1 MNTAP
6 FQQLQAFLGVARH
19 RSFSGAARELGVTR
33 SAVSQAVRQLEEQ
46 LHVVLL
52 ARTTRSVA
60 LTDSGRRLLD
70 AAGPGLGQAVAAYF
84 RFRDPVTLLSAP
96 FRMSF
101 AYADRTMAW
110 TPEWHDASKLP
121 FAVRMTVYDESR
133 PAERLF
139 VPGSPQ
145 PVPEPS
151 VEERLAKEVRFD
163 PDAWIVETED
173 RAGRHFLDLAKT

>member
-70 AAGPGLGQAVAAYF
+70 AAGPGLGQALAALREVAAQPGETVG
-84 RFRDPVTLLSAP
+84 RVRLSVPRSAVP
-96 FRMSF
+96 FVI
-101 AYADRTMAW
+101 
-110 TPEWHDASKLP
+110 E
-121 FAVRMTVYDESR
+121 
-133 PAERLF
+133 PARRSSATWCRC
-139 VPGSPQ
+139 G
-145 PVPEPS
+145 
-151 VEERLAKEVRFD
+151 
-163 PDAWIVETED
+163 
-173 RAGRHFLDLAKT
+173 